1 MNTPRTAEPATARR
15 DAPDLSEGSL
25 RVLLRLMPYLRQH
38 AWAFGIGF
46 IGLFAARIFEA
57 MIPLYVKM
65 GIDRIAD
72 GQTDI
77 AEGAIT
83 LDSASAALAYPA
95 LVIVACVGAQL
106 VMTILSRVLM
116 RRAGMYTAWDL
127 RNRVYRHLQRQG
139 PSFFATYSIGDLMA
153 RAINDISLV
162 RQVIAGTIRMTVVL
176 IFTAIVGFA
185 FMVSLSWELT
195 LAVLLPM
202 PPIAV
207 VAYLF
212 SRRIYVQSHRVQE
225 GFSSLSTFVQE
236 NLGGIRTVQAM
247 AQEGREVER

>member
-1 MNTPRTAEPATARR
+1 
-15 DAPDLSEGSL
+15 
-25 RVLLRLMPYLRQH
+25 
-38 AWAFGIGF
+38 
-46 IGLFAARIFEA
+46 
-57 MIPLYVKM
+57 
-65 GIDRIAD
+65 
-72 GQTDI
+72 
-77 AEGAIT
+77 
-83 LDSASAALAYPA
+83 
-95 LVIVACVGAQL
+95 
-106 VMTILSRVLM
+106 MT
-116 RRAGMYTAWDL
+116 G
-127 RNRVYRHLQRQG
+127 
-139 PSFFATYSIGDLMA
+139 
-153 RAINDISLV
+153 
-162 RQVIAGTIRMTVVL
+162 VL

-247 AQEGREVER
+247 AQEGREVERFGGVNQDYVDRNLARRSG